1 MSTFELDPRHEQDSL
16 FIKDLALSQLRLF
29 NRSELLW
36 LILIPRV
43 ANVTE
48 FYELSTTEQALLSQE
63 ITFVS
68 QLLKTHFPCDKLN
81 IATLGNVVPQL
92 HMHIIARRI
101 DDPFWPKPVFGALHQ
116 TYSHEAAQALIQQ
129 LRALL
134 P

>member
-1 MSTFELDPRHEQDSL
+1 MSVFTLDPRHEQDSI
-16 FIKDLALSQLRLF
+16 FIKDLTLSQLRLF

-63 ITFVS
+63 ITLVS
-68 QLLKTHFPCDKLN
+68 NLLKNNFPCDKLN

-101 DDPFWPKPVFGALHQ
+101 DDPFWPKPVFGALTQ
-116 TYSHEAAQALIQQ
+116 PYSDAAATTLVEQW
-129 LRALL
+129 RALL
-134 P
+134 S